1 MDWKEHN
8 ATRDQLRKE
17 LDDDTPR
24 ARRAQQ
30 FARQVMALVQDF
42 IPRDR
47 ECLRLLDETLMI
59 DAFRADVEIV
69 NVPPERDL
77 ERKAALRAAEVAMMP
92 TMIIPKAGSI

>member
-8 ATRDQLRKE
+8 TTRDQLWKE
-17 LDDDTPR
+17 LQEMTPR

-47 ECLRLLDETLMI
+47 ECLRRLDEKLMI

-69 NVPPERDL
+69 NVPPERDA
-77 ERKAALRAAEVAMMP
+77 ERKVALRAADALMP
-92 TMIIPKAGSI
+92 TMIIPKAGSN

>member
-8 ATRDQLRKE
+8 ETRDKLQEE
-17 LDDDTPR
+17 LDHGTPR

-47 ECLRLLDETLMI
+47 ECLRRLDEKLML
-59 DAFRADVEIV
+59 DAFRADVEIT
-69 NVPPERDL
+69 NVPPERDI
-77 ERKAALRAAEVAMMP
+77 EQKAALRAAEVSLMP
-92 TMIIPKAGSI
+92 RMIIPITTND